1 MSLVF
6 TSYYALNRAA
16 RQVSE
21 SNDRV
26 ADAIRANSIEVAASS
41 RQIAASNDRLANTLH
56 DNSVREVAARDR
68 VDITLAEYLKMKED
82 IEILTRENQ
91 RLTDFFLKI
100 GLPIDFPI
108 IPDSIQKYVSDG
120 PFDVFDFVQAFSI
133 HFKCDISQ
141 MTRQQRS
148 ALTEAFIHAN

>member
-26 ADAIRANSIEVAASS
+26 ADAIRANSIEVAASN

-82 IEILTRENQ
+82 IATLTSENR

-100 GLPIDFPI
+100 GLPIDLPI
-108 IPDSIQKYVSDG
+108 IPSSIQKYVSDG
-120 PFDVFDFVQAFSI
+120 PFDVFDFSQTFGI
-133 HFKCDISQ
+133 RFKCDMSQ
-141 MTRQQRS
+141 MHRTQRDMVREEF
-148 ALTEAFIHAN
+148 LR